1 MRRLAPIF
9 ALLLILAA
17 CGENSAGTTT
27 SSANGDTTTAAT
39 DTTVGSATTTADS
52 GGGDGVF
59 VLTAVTFGEAGT
71 VTITNIGSGPG
82 SLAGHFLCQRP
93 SYASV
98 PDTMLAPGES
108 ITLTLGEDIDLGT
121 LRPADGEV
129 GLYSSSNFASADH
142 ILSYVEWGNAGHGR
156 SSVAGEAGIW
166 ESFIETGE
174 ETTSITAIST
184 PAMSPDDWDVG

>member
-1 MRRLAPIF
+1 MRRLAPTL

-17 CGENSAGTTT
+17 CGDEPGGTTT
-27 SSANGDTTTAAT
+27 SSVNGDTTTAAT
-39 DTTVGSATTTADS
+39 DTTVSPTTTTGDS
-52 GGGDGVF
+52 AGGDGVF
-59 VLTAVTFGEAGT
+59 VLTALTFGEAGT

-82 SLAGHFLCQRP
+82 SLGGHFLCQRP
-93 SYASV
+93 SYAPV
-98 PDTMLAPGES
+98 PDTVLGPGES

-156 SSVAGEAGIW
+156 SSVAGEAAIW
-166 ESFIETGE
+166 EGFVETGE
-174 ETTSITAIST
+174 ETTSITATST
-184 PAMSPDDWDVG
+184 PATSPADWDVS